1 MSAAKEVWAGP
12 TDADEDDEVGILRR
26 NARKFEKYWPS
37 LFTSVF
43 PVFSFVFKVV
53 MIVEIV
59 ARPVA
64 HLEAARLHLNSH

>member
-12 TDADEDDEVGILRR
+12 TEADEDDEVGILRR
-26 NARKFEKYWPS
+26 NACKFEKYWPS

-53 MIVEIV
+53 MTDKSSLCLLRAMKQPGCI
-59 ARPVA
+59 
-64 HLEAARLHLNSH
+64 

>member
-1 MSAAKEVWAGP
+1 MSSAKEVWAGP
-12 TDADEDDEVGILRR
+12 IDADEDDEVGILPR

-53 MIVEIV
+53 MTDKSSLCLLRAMKQPGCI
-59 ARPVA
+59 
-64 HLEAARLHLNSH
+64 